1 MSTAASAPPLST
13 SAALPKT
20 TGKLLLPVFGLL
32 GSAFG
37 AGVGVAVGFTVGVA
51 VGTAV
56 GLAEGVAVGFT
67 VGVAVGAAVGFAEG
81 AAVGVSV
88 GAAVGFAEGAA
99 VGVSVG
105 ASVGLVEGAAVGV
118 AVGVS
123 VVAGFFTNAAIAS
136 SMAFAIASTS
146 SCSVMFL
153 SRTTALIAD
162 STAVKSVYASL
173 FSAFAFAMASSTFV

>member
-51 VGTAV
+51 VGAAV

-67 VGVAVGAAVGFAEG
+67 VGVAVGAAVGLAEG
-81 AAVGVSV
+81 AAVGVALPSV
-88 GAAVGFAEGAA
+88 SRSEPPSGLQKVQPW
-99 VGVSVG
+99 VLPS
-105 ASVGLVEGAAVGV
+105 ASRSGSLR
-118 AVGVS
+118 
-123 VVAGFFTNAAIAS
+123 
-136 SMAFAIASTS
+136 AFSPT
-146 SCSVMFL
+146 
-153 SRTTALIAD
+153 RP
-162 STAVKSVYASL
+162 
-173 FSAFAFAMASSTFV
+173 

>member
-56 GLAEGVAVGFT
+56 GLAEGAAVCVA
-67 VGVAVGAAVGFAEG
+67 VGVAVGTAVGLAEGAAVGV
-81 AAVGVSV
+81 AVGVSV
-88 GAAVGFAEGAA
+88 GAAVGLA
-99 VGVSVG
+99 
-105 ASVGLVEGAAVGV
+105 EGAAVGV

>member
-56 GLAEGVAVGFT
+56 GLAEGAA
-67 VGVAVGAAVGFAEG
+67 VGVAVGVAVGTAVGLAEGAAVGV
-81 AAVGVSV
+81 AVGVSV
-88 GAAVGFAEGAA
+88 GAAVGLA
-99 VGVSVG
+99 
-105 ASVGLVEGAAVGV
+105 EGAAVGV

-173 FSAFAFAMASSTFV
+173 FSAMASSTFV

>member
-20 TGKLLLPVFGLL
+20 IGKLLLPVFGLL

-56 GLAEGVAVGFT
+56 GFT
-67 VGVAVGAAVGFAEG
+67 VGVAVGAAVGLAEGAAVGVAVGVAVGTAVGLAEG

-88 GAAVGFAEGAA
+88 GAAKTVNCVLASPA
-99 VGVSVG
+99 VEETVSMC
-105 ASVGLVEGAAVGV
+105 SPV
-118 AVGVS
+118 ANVFKNS
-123 VVAGFFTNAAIAS
+123 DFN
-136 SMAFAIASTS
+136 STTVLPS
-146 SCSVMFL
+146 ETV
-153 SRTTALIAD
+153 
-162 STAVKSVYASL
+162 
-173 FSAFAFAMASSTFV
+173 

>member
-37 AGVGVAVGFTVGVA
+37 AGVGAAVGVAVGVAVGAAVGLAEGATVGFTVGVA

-56 GLAEGVAVGFT
+56 G
-67 VGVAVGAAVGFAEG
+67 FAEG
-81 AAVGVSV
+81 AAVGV
-88 GAAVGFAEGAA
+88 AVGIA
-99 VGVSVG
+99 VG

-118 AVGVS
+118 SVGAS
-123 VVAGFFTNAAIAS
+123 VDFFTNAAIAS

-162 STAVKSVYASL
+162 STAVKFVYASL
-173 FSAFAFAMASSTFV
+173 FSAFAFAMASGLVHFRVVGR

>member
-56 GLAEGVAVGFT
+56 GLAEGAA
-67 VGVAVGAAVGFAEG
+67 VGVAVGVAVGTAVGLAEGAAVGV
-81 AAVGVSV
+81 AVGVSV
-88 GAAVGFAEGAA
+88 GAAVGLA
-99 VGVSVG
+99 
-105 ASVGLVEGAAVGV
+105 EGAAVGV